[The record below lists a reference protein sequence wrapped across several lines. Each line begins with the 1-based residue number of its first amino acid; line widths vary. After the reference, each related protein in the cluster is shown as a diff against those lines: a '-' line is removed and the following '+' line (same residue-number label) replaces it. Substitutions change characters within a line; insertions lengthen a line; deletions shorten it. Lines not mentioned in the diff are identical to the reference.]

1 MGSEEDSLEFTR
13 SGIERRQQL
22 VQLAREGDLS
32 LAREFFSDGDPRVR
46 ASSIAVLSE
55 NDELDESLIA
65 LGLSDGH
72 PLVRMSMARAAAQ
85 NSSISVLTLL
95 SDEDPAVVEIACW
108 AAGEQTEHG
117 DSLIEA
123 LSGIVLEH
131 EDALCRESAVA
142 ALGALADVRG
152 LESILKATKDIATVR
167 RRAVI
172 ALAPFDG
179 QAVTDALQFALSDR
193 DWQVRQAAEDLTTYL
208 SE

>member
-1 MGSEEDSLEFTR
+1 MGCEEDALEFTH

-32 LAREFFSDGDPRVR
+32 LARELCGDGDPRVR

-55 NDELDESLIA
+55 NDALDESLIA
-65 LGLSDGH
+65 LGLSDPN
-72 PLVRMSMARAAAQ
+72 PLVRMSLARAAAQ
-85 NSSISVLTLL
+85 NSAIPVLELL
-95 SDEDPAVVEIACW
+95 NDEDSSVVEIACW
-108 AAGEQTEHG
+108 AAGEQTEHN
-117 DSLIEA
+117 DSIIEA
-123 LSGIVLEH
+123 LSGIALEH

-142 ALGALADVRG
+142 ALGALGDARG
-152 LESILKATKDIATVR
+152 LESILKATQDIATVR

-172 ALAPFDG
+172 ALAPFEG
-179 QAVTDALQFALSDR
+179 QAVTDALQLALSDR

>member
-55 NDELDESLIA
+55 NDALDESLIA
-65 LGLSDGH
+65 LGLSDCH

-108 AAGEQTEHG
+108 AAGEQSERN
-117 DSLIEA
+117 DSIIEA
-123 LSGIVLEH
+123 LSGIALEH

-142 ALGALADVRG
+142 ALGALGDVRG
-152 LESILKATKDIATVR
+152 LESILEATQDIATVR

-172 ALAPFDG
+172 ALAPFEG
-179 QAVTDALQFALSDR
+179 QAVTDALQIALSDR
-193 DWQVRQAAEDLTTYL
+193 DWQVRQAAEDLTRYL

>member
-1 MGSEEDSLEFTR
+1 MGSEEHSLEFTR

-55 NDELDESLIA
+55 NDALDESLIA
-65 LGLSDGH
+65 LGLSDCH

-108 AAGEQTEHG
+108 AAGEQTERN
-117 DSLIEA
+117 DSIIEA
-123 LSGIVLEH
+123 LSGIALEH

-142 ALGALADVRG
+142 ALGALGDVRG
-152 LESILKATKDIATVR
+152 LESILEATQDIATVR

-172 ALAPFDG
+172 ALAPFEG
-179 QAVTDALQFALSDR
+179 QAVTDALQLALSDR
-193 DWQVRQAAEDLTTYL
+193 DWQVRQAAEDLTKYL

>member
-13 SGIERRQQL
+13 SGIKRRQQL

-32 LAREFFSDGDPRVR
+32 LAREFFSDDDPRVR

-55 NDELDESLIA
+55 NDALDESIIA
-65 LGLSDGH
+65 LGLSDRH

-95 SDEDPAVVEIACW
+95 SDEDPAVVEIACG
-108 AAGEQTEHG
+108 AAGEQTERN
-117 DSLIEA
+117 DSIIEA
-123 LSGIVLEH
+123 LSGIALEH

-142 ALGALADVRG
+142 ALGALGDVRG
-152 LESILKATKDIATVR
+152 LESILEATQDIATVR

-172 ALAPFDG
+172 ALAPFEG
-179 QAVTDALQFALSDR
+179 QAVTDALQLALSDR
-193 DWQVRQAAEDLTTYL
+193 DWQVRQAAEDLTKYL

>member
-108 AAGEQTEHG
+108 AAGEQTERN
-117 DSLIEA
+117 DSIIEA
-123 LSGIVLEH
+123 LSGIALEH

-142 ALGALADVRG
+142 ALGALGDVRG
-152 LESILKATKDIATVR
+152 LESILEATQDIATVR

-172 ALAPFDG
+172 ALAPFEG
-179 QAVTDALQFALSDR
+179 QAVTDALQLALSDR
-193 DWQVRQAAEDLTTYL
+193 DWQVRQAAEDLTKYL

>member
-1 MGSEEDSLEFTR
+1 VSCEEDALEFTH

-32 LAREFFSDGDPRVR
+32 LARELCGDGDPRVR

-55 NDELDESLIA
+55 NDALDESLIA
-65 LGLSDGH
+65 LGLSDPN
-72 PLVRMSMARAAAQ
+72 PLVRMSVARAAAQ
-85 NSSISVLTLL
+85 NSSISVLELL
-95 SDEDPAVVEIACW
+95 NDEDSSVVEIACW
-108 AAGEQTEHG
+108 AAGEQTEHN
-117 DSLIEA
+117 DSIIEA
-123 LSGIVLEH
+123 LSAIALEH

-142 ALGALADVRG
+142 ALGALGDARG
-152 LESILKATKDIATVR
+152 LESILKATQDIATVS

-172 ALAPFDG
+172 ALAPFEG
-179 QAVTDALQFALSDR
+179 QAVTDALQLALSDR

>member
-1 MGSEEDSLEFTR
+1 MSCEEDALEFTH

-32 LAREFFSDGDPRVR
+32 LARELCGDGDPRVR

-55 NDELDESLIA
+55 NDALDESLIA
-65 LGLSDGH
+65 LGLSDPN
-72 PLVRMSMARAAAQ
+72 PLVRMTVARAAAQ
-85 NSSISVLTLL
+85 NSSISVLELL
-95 SDEDPAVVEIACW
+95 SDEDSSVVEIACW
-108 AAGEQTEHG
+108 AAGEQTEHN
-117 DSLIEA
+117 DSIIEA
-123 LSGIVLEH
+123 LSAIALEH

-142 ALGALADVRG
+142 ALGAIGDVRG
-152 LESILKATKDIATVR
+152 LESILKATQDIATVR

-172 ALAPFDG
+172 ALAPFEG
-179 QAVTDALQFALSDR
+179 QAVTDALQLALSDR

>member
-1 MGSEEDSLEFTR
+1 MSCEEDALEFTH

-32 LAREFFSDGDPRVR
+32 LARELCGDGDPRVR
-46 ASSIAVLSE
+46 ASSVAVLSE
-55 NDELDESLIA
+55 NDALDESLIA
-65 LGLSDGH
+65 LGLSDPN
-72 PLVRMSMARAAAQ
+72 PLVRMTVARAAAQ
-85 NSSISVLTLL
+85 NSSISVLELL
-95 SDEDPAVVEIACW
+95 NDEDSSVVEIACW
-108 AAGEQTEHG
+108 AAGEQTEHN

-123 LSGIVLEH
+123 LSAIVLEH

-142 ALGALADVRG
+142 ALGALGDVRG

-172 ALAPFDG
+172 ALAPFEG
-179 QAVTDALQFALSDR
+179 QAVTDALQLALSDR

>member
-1 MGSEEDSLEFTR
+1 MSCEEDALEFTH

-32 LAREFFSDGDPRVR
+32 LARELCGDGDPRVR

-55 NDELDESLIA
+55 NDALDESLIA
-65 LGLSDGH
+65 LGLSDPN
-72 PLVRMSMARAAAQ
+72 PLVRMTVARAAAQ
-85 NSSISVLTLL
+85 NSSISVLELL
-95 SDEDPAVVEIACW
+95 NDEDSSVVEIACW
-108 AAGEQTEHG
+108 AAGEQTEHN
-117 DSLIEA
+117 DSIIEA

-142 ALGALADVRG
+142 ALGALGDARG
-152 LESILKATKDIATVR
+152 LESILKATQDIATVR

-172 ALAPFDG
+172 ALAPFEG
-179 QAVTDALQFALSDR
+179 QAVTDALQLALSDR

>member
-1 MGSEEDSLEFTR
+1 MSCEEDALEFTH

-32 LAREFFSDGDPRVR
+32 LARELCGDGDPRVR
-46 ASSIAVLSE
+46 ASSVAVLSE
-55 NDELDESLIA
+55 NDALDESLIA
-65 LGLSDGH
+65 LGLSDPN
-72 PLVRMSMARAAAQ
+72 PLVRMSVARAAAQ
-85 NSSISVLTLL
+85 NSSISVLELL
-95 SDEDPAVVEIACW
+95 NDEDSSVVEIACW
-108 AAGEQTEHG
+108 AAGEQTEHN
-117 DSLIEA
+117 DSIIEA

-142 ALGALADVRG
+142 ALGALGDARG

-172 ALAPFDG
+172 ALAPFEG

>member
-1 MGSEEDSLEFTR
+1 MSCEEGALEFTH

-32 LAREFFSDGDPRVR
+32 LARELCGDGDPRVR

-55 NDELDESLIA
+55 NDALDESLIA
-65 LGLSDGH
+65 LGLSDPN
-72 PLVRMSMARAAAQ
+72 PLVRMTVARAAAQ
-85 NSSISVLTLL
+85 NSSISVLELL
-95 SDEDPAVVEIACW
+95 NDEDSSVVEIACW
-108 AAGEQTEHG
+108 AAGEQTEHN

-123 LSGIVLEH
+123 LSAIALEH

-142 ALGALADVRG
+142 ALGALGDARG
-152 LESILKATKDIATVR
+152 LKSILKATKDIATVR

-172 ALAPFDG
+172 ALAPFEG
-179 QAVTDALQFALSDR
+179 QAVTDALQLALSDR

>member
-46 ASSIAVLSE
+46 ASSIEVLSE
-55 NDELDESLIA
+55 NDALDESLIA
-65 LGLSDGH
+65 LGLSDCH

-85 NSSISVLTLL
+85 NSSISVLKLL
-95 SDEDPAVVEIACW
+95 SDEDYAVVEIACW
-108 AAGEQTEHG
+108 AAGEQTERN
-117 DSLIEA
+117 DSIIEA
-123 LSGIVLEH
+123 LSGIALEH

-142 ALGALADVRG
+142 ALGALGDVRG
-152 LESILKATKDIATVR
+152 LESILEATQDIATVR

-172 ALAPFDG
+172 ALAPFEG
-179 QAVTDALQFALSDR
+179 QAVTDALQLALSDR
-193 DWQVRQAAEDLTTYL
+193 DWQVRQAAEDLTKYL

>member
-1 MGSEEDSLEFTR
+1 MSYEEDALEFTH

-32 LAREFFSDGDPRVR
+32 LARELCGDGDPRVR

-55 NDELDESLIA
+55 NDALDESLIA
-65 LGLSDGH
+65 LGLSDPN
-72 PLVRMSMARAAAQ
+72 PLVRMTVARAAAQ
-85 NSSISVLTLL
+85 NSSISVLELL
-95 SDEDPAVVEIACW
+95 NDEDSSVVEIACW
-108 AAGEQTEHG
+108 AAGEQTEHN

-123 LSGIVLEH
+123 LSGIALEH

-142 ALGALADVRG
+142 ALGALGDVRG

-172 ALAPFDG
+172 ALAPFEG
-179 QAVTDALQFALSDR
+179 QAVTDALQLALSDR

>member
-1 MGSEEDSLEFTR
+1 MSSEEDALEFTH

-32 LAREFFSDGDPRVR
+32 LARELCGDDDPRVR

-55 NDELDESLIA
+55 NDALDESLIA
-65 LGLSDGH
+65 LGLSDPN
-72 PLVRMSMARAAAQ
+72 PLVRMTVARAAAQ
-85 NSSISVLTLL
+85 NSSISVLELL
-95 SDEDPAVVEIACW
+95 NDEDSSVVEIACW
-108 AAGEQTEHG
+108 AAGEQTEHN

-123 LSGIVLEH
+123 LSAIVLEH

-142 ALGALADVRG
+142 ALGALGDVRG

-172 ALAPFDG
+172 ALAPFEG
-179 QAVTDALQFALSDR
+179 QAVTDALQLALSDR

>member
-1 MGSEEDSLEFTR
+1 MSCEEDALEFTH

-32 LAREFFSDGDPRVR
+32 LARELCGDGDPRVR

-55 NDELDESLIA
+55 NDALDESLIA
-65 LGLSDGH
+65 LGLSDPN
-72 PLVRMSMARAAAQ
+72 PLVRMTVARAAAQ
-85 NSSISVLTLL
+85 NSSISVLELL
-95 SDEDPAVVEIACW
+95 NDEDSSVVEIACW
-108 AAGEQTEHG
+108 AAGEQTEHN

-123 LSGIVLEH
+123 LSAIALEH

-142 ALGALADVRG
+142 ALGALGDARG
-152 LESILKATKDIATVR
+152 LKSILKATKDIATVR

-172 ALAPFDG
+172 ALAPFEG
-179 QAVTDALQFALSDR
+179 QAVTDALQLALSDR

>member
-1 MGSEEDSLEFTR
+1 MSCEEDALEFTQ

-32 LAREFFSDGDPRVR
+32 LARELCGDGDPRVR

-55 NDELDESLIA
+55 NDALDESLIA
-65 LGLSDGH
+65 LGMSDPN
-72 PLVRMSMARAAAQ
+72 PLVRMSVARAAAQ
-85 NSSISVLTLL
+85 NSSISVLELL
-95 SDEDPAVVEIACW
+95 NDEDSSVIEIACW

-123 LSGIVLEH
+123 LSGIALEH

-142 ALGALADVRG
+142 ALGALGDVRG

-172 ALAPFDG
+172 ALAPFEG
-179 QAVTDALQFALSDR
+179 QAVTDALQLALSDR

>member
-1 MGSEEDSLEFTR
+1 MSCEEDALEFTH

-32 LAREFFSDGDPRVR
+32 LARELCGDGDPRVR

-55 NDELDESLIA
+55 NDALDESLIA
-65 LGLSDGH
+65 LGLSDPN
-72 PLVRMSMARAAAQ
+72 PLVRMSVARAAAQ
-85 NSSISVLTLL
+85 NSSISVLELL
-95 SDEDPAVVEIACW
+95 NDEDSSVVEIACW

-123 LSGIVLEH
+123 LSGIALEH

-142 ALGALADVRG
+142 ALGALGDARG

-172 ALAPFDG
+172 ALAPFEG
-179 QAVTDALQFALSDR
+179 QAVTDALQLALSDR

>member
-1 MGSEEDSLEFTR
+1 MSCEEDTLEFTQ

-32 LAREFFSDGDPRVR
+32 LARELCGDGDPRVR

-55 NDELDESLIA
+55 NDALDESLIA
-65 LGLSDGH
+65 LGMSDPN
-72 PLVRMSMARAAAQ
+72 PLVRMSVARAAAQ
-85 NSSISVLTLL
+85 NSSISVLELL
-95 SDEDPAVVEIACW
+95 NDEDSSVIEIACW

-123 LSGIVLEH
+123 LSGIALEH

-142 ALGALADVRG
+142 ALGALGDVRG

-172 ALAPFDG
+172 ALAPFEG
-179 QAVTDALQFALSDR
+179 QAVTDALQLALSDR

>member
-55 NDELDESLIA
+55 NDALDESLIS
-65 LGLSDGH
+65 LGLSDCH

-108 AAGEQTEHG
+108 AAGEQTERN
-117 DSLIEA
+117 DSIIEA
-123 LSGIVLEH
+123 LSGIALEH

-142 ALGALADVRG
+142 ALGALGDVRG
-152 LESILKATKDIATVR
+152 LESILGATQDIATVR

-172 ALAPFDG
+172 ALAPFEG
-179 QAVTDALQFALSDR
+179 QAVTDALQLALSDR
-193 DWQVRQAAEDLTTYL
+193 DWQVRQAAEDLTKYL

>member
-1 MGSEEDSLEFTR
+1 MSCEEDALEFTQ

-32 LAREFFSDGDPRVR
+32 LARELCGDGDPRVR

-55 NDELDESLIA
+55 NDALDESLIA
-65 LGLSDGH
+65 LGMSDPN
-72 PLVRMSMARAAAQ
+72 PLVRMSVARAAAQ
-85 NSSISVLTLL
+85 NSSISVLELL
-95 SDEDPAVVEIACW
+95 NDEDSSVIEIACW

-123 LSGIVLEH
+123 LSGIALEH

-142 ALGALADVRG
+142 ALGALGDVRG

-172 ALAPFDG
+172 ALAPFEG

>member
-1 MGSEEDSLEFTR
+1 MSSEEDALEFTH

-32 LAREFFSDGDPRVR
+32 LARELCGDDDPRVR
-46 ASSIAVLSE
+46 ASSLAVLSE
-55 NDELDESLIA
+55 NDALDLSLIA
-65 LGLSDGH
+65 LGLSDPN
-72 PLVRMSMARAAAQ
+72 PLVRMTVARAAAQ
-85 NSSISVLTLL
+85 NSSISVLELL
-95 SDEDPAVVEIACW
+95 NDEDSSVVEIACW
-108 AAGEQTEHG
+108 AAGEQTEHN

-123 LSGIVLEH
+123 LSAIVLEH

-142 ALGALADVRG
+142 ALGALGDVRG

-172 ALAPFDG
+172 ALAPFEG
-179 QAVTDALQFALSDR
+179 QAVTDALQLALGDR

>member
-1 MGSEEDSLEFTR
+1 MSCEEDALEFTHL
-13 SGIERRQQL
+13 GIERRQQL

-32 LAREFFSDGDPRVR
+32 LARELCGDGDPRVR

-55 NDELDESLIA
+55 NDALDESLIA
-65 LGLSDGH
+65 LGLSDPN
-72 PLVRMSMARAAAQ
+72 PLVRMTVARAAAQ
-85 NSSISVLTLL
+85 NSSISVLELL
-95 SDEDPAVVEIACW
+95 NDEDSSVVEIACW
-108 AAGEQTEHG
+108 AAGEQTEHN
-117 DSLIEA
+117 DSIIEA

-142 ALGALADVRG
+142 ALGALGDARG

-172 ALAPFDG
+172 ALAPFEG
-179 QAVTDALQFALSDR
+179 QAVTDALQLALSDR
-193 DWQVRQAAEDLTTYL
+193 DWQVRQAAEDLTIYL

>member
-1 MGSEEDSLEFTR
+1 MSYEEDALEFTH

-32 LAREFFSDGDPRVR
+32 LARELCGDGDPRVR

-55 NDELDESLIA
+55 NDALDESLIA
-65 LGLSDGH
+65 LGLSDPN
-72 PLVRMSMARAAAQ
+72 PLVRMSVARAAAQ
-85 NSSISVLTLL
+85 NSSISVLELL
-95 SDEDPAVVEIACW
+95 NDEDSSVVEIACW
-108 AAGEQTEHG
+108 AAGEQTEHN
-117 DSLIEA
+117 DSLIDA
-123 LSGIVLEH
+123 LSAIAIEH

-142 ALGALADVRG
+142 ALGAIGDARG

-172 ALAPFDG
+172 ALAPFEG
-179 QAVTDALQFALSDR
+179 QAVTDALQLALSDR

>member
-1 MGSEEDSLEFTR
+1 MSSEEDALDFTH

-32 LAREFFSDGDPRVR
+32 LARELCGDGDPRVR

-55 NDELDESLIA
+55 NDALDESLIA
-65 LGLSDGH
+65 LGLSDPN
-72 PLVRMSMARAAAQ
+72 PLVRMTVARAAAQ
-85 NSSISVLTLL
+85 NSSISVLELL
-95 SDEDPAVVEIACW
+95 NDEDSSVVEIACW
-108 AAGEQTEHG
+108 AAGEQTEHN
-117 DSLIEA
+117 DSLIDA
-123 LSGIVLEH
+123 LSAIAIEH

-142 ALGALADVRG
+142 ALGAIGDARG

-172 ALAPFDG
+172 ALAPFEG
-179 QAVTDALQFALSDR
+179 QAVTDALQLALSDR

>member
-1 MGSEEDSLEFTR
+1 MSSEEDALEFTH

-32 LAREFFSDGDPRVR
+32 LARELCGDGDPRVR

-55 NDELDESLIA
+55 NDALDESLIA
-65 LGLSDGH
+65 LGLSDPN
-72 PLVRMSMARAAAQ
+72 PLVRMTVARAAAQ
-85 NSSISVLTLL
+85 NSSISVLELL
-95 SDEDPAVVEIACW
+95 NDEDSSVVEIACW
-108 AAGEQTEHG
+108 AAGEQTEHN
-117 DSLIEA
+117 DSIIEA
-123 LSGIVLEH
+123 LSAIALEH

-142 ALGALADVRG
+142 ALGALGDARG
-152 LESILKATKDIATVR
+152 LESVLKATKDIATVR

-172 ALAPFDG
+172 ALAPFEG
-179 QAVTDALQFALSDR
+179 QAVTDALQLALSDR

>member
-1 MGSEEDSLEFTR
+1 MSCEEDALEFTE

-32 LAREFFSDGDPRVR
+32 LARELCGDGDPRVR

-55 NDELDESLIA
+55 NDALDESLIA
-65 LGLSDGH
+65 LGMSDPN
-72 PLVRMSMARAAAQ
+72 PLVRMSVARAAAQ
-85 NSSISVLTLL
+85 NSSISVLELL
-95 SDEDPAVVEIACW
+95 NDEDSSVIEIACW

-123 LSGIVLEH
+123 LSGIALEH

-142 ALGALADVRG
+142 ALGALGDVRG

-172 ALAPFDG
+172 ALAPFEG
-179 QAVTDALQFALSDR
+179 QAVTDALQLALSDR

>member
-1 MGSEEDSLEFTR
+1 MNCEEDALEFTH

-32 LAREFFSDGDPRVR
+32 LARELCGDGDPRVR

-55 NDELDESLIA
+55 NDALDESLIA
-65 LGLSDGH
+65 LGLSDPN
-72 PLVRMSMARAAAQ
+72 PLVRMSVARAAAQ
-85 NSSISVLTLL
+85 NSSISVLELL
-95 SDEDPAVVEIACW
+95 NDEDSSVVEIACW

-123 LSGIVLEH
+123 LSAIALEH

-142 ALGALADVRG
+142 ALGALGDVRG
-152 LESILKATKDIATVR
+152 LESILEATQDIATVR

-172 ALAPFDG
+172 ALAPFEG
-179 QAVTDALQFALSDR
+179 QAVTDALQLALSDR

>member
-1 MGSEEDSLEFTR
+1 MSCEEDALEFTH

-32 LAREFFSDGDPRVR
+32 LARELCGDGDPRVR
-46 ASSIAVLSE
+46 ASSVAVLSE
-55 NDELDESLIA
+55 NDALDESLIA
-65 LGLSDGH
+65 LGLSDPN
-72 PLVRMSMARAAAQ
+72 PLVRMTVARAAAQ
-85 NSSISVLTLL
+85 NSSISVLELL
-95 SDEDPAVVEIACW
+95 SDEDSSVVEIACW

-123 LSGIVLEH
+123 LSGIALEH

-142 ALGALADVRG
+142 ALGALGDVRG
-152 LESILKATKDIATVR
+152 LESILKATQDIATVR

-172 ALAPFDG
+172 ALAPFEG

-193 DWQVRQAAEDLTTYL
+193 DWQVRQAAEDLTTYV

>member
-1 MGSEEDSLEFTR
+1 MSYEEDALEFTH

-32 LAREFFSDGDPRVR
+32 LARELCGDGDPRVR

-55 NDELDESLIA
+55 NDALDESLIA
-65 LGLSDGH
+65 LGLSDPN
-72 PLVRMSMARAAAQ
+72 PLVRMTVARAAAQ
-85 NSSISVLTLL
+85 NSSISVLELL
-95 SDEDPAVVEIACW
+95 NDEDSSVVEIACW
-108 AAGEQTEHG
+108 AAGEQTEHN
-117 DSLIEA
+117 DSIIEA

-142 ALGALADVRG
+142 ALGALGDARG
-152 LESILKATKDIATVR
+152 LESILKATQDIATVR

-172 ALAPFDG
+172 ALAPFEG
-179 QAVTDALQFALSDR
+179 QAVTDALQLALSDR